1 MEIFLARTRGYSCT
15 LTNAISS
22 SWLMTAQKYQKI
34 QQNYPVVPG
43 PIQSQKWQHA
53 YL

>member
-1 MEIFLARTRGYSCT
+1 
-15 LTNAISS
+15 
-22 SWLMTAQKYQKI
+22 MTHDSTKIPKI

-53 YL
+53 YLSNEATLTKTYL